1 MTMRWCQYG
10 RFSTDMQN
18 ASSIEDQLRVCRERC
33 DREGWTFVGAYADA
47 AMSGSTRLRPGYQR
61 LLQDAREGK
70 FDIVVAEDLSRLSR
84 DLEDIAHLFKQ
95 LTFSKIRL
103 FTLSDGWISEIH
115 VGLGGTMAAL
125 YVRQLSEKT
134 HRGLRGRIEAG
145 MSGGGIT
152 YGYKI
157 VRKPKADGTFE
168 VGGRCIDETEAVTV
182 RRIFEAYASGM
193 PPRKI
198 AWMLNGEGVPGPRR
212 KGWGAST
219 IHGNAERGVGILNN
233 PLYVGKLVW
242 NKLKYMKD
250 PETGKRRSRV
260 NDESAVIA
268 KDVPHLRIVSDELWS
283 RVKARQKDVSFTVAG
298 AAKQPWDRRRP
309 RYLLSG
315 LAKCGCC
322 GGGFVMI
329 SRTHLGCATARN
341 KGMCDNRLAIARE
354 RLEATVLA
362 GLQHHLM
369 APDLFKEFCTAFLSE
384 VNSASIRSN
393 AERGAAEAEL
403 TKIKRRVRQIVEAIG
418 DGVSARSLKDE
429 LLALEA
435 REDLLAAELAASPE
449 QKVLFNPAMAEV
461 YRKRVVELY
470 KALEGQGGDR
480 EATEAIRSL
489 IDRIVLVPTDGK
501 LAIDLYGEIGTILK
515 MALPK
520 KERDFLN
527 PFSEQL
533 VMVAG
538 ARNSRH
544 RWCLDNRETLPFW
557 LPA

>member
-1 MTMRWCQYG
+1 MRWCQYG
-10 RFSTDMQN
+10 QFSTDMQN

-47 AMSGSTRLRPGYQR
+47 AKSGTTRLRSGYQR

-84 DLEDIAHLFKQ
+84 DMEDIAHLYKQ
-95 LTFSKIRL
+95 LTFSKVRL
-103 FTLSDGWISEIH
+103 LTLSEGWISEIH

-168 VGGRCIDETEAVTV
+168 VGGRSINEPEAVTV
-182 RRIFEAYASGM
+182 RRIFEAYASGL

-198 AWMLNGEGVPGPRR
+198 AWMLNSENSEGVPGPRR

-260 NDESAVIA
+260 NDGSAVIE
-268 KDVPHLRIVSDELWS
+268 KDVPHLRIVSDDLWT
-283 RVKARQKDVSFTVAG
+283 RVKSRQKAVSFTVSG

-329 SRTHLGCATARN
+329 SRTHLGCATARS
-341 KGMCDNRLAIARE
+341 KGMCDNRLAMARE
-354 RLEATVLA
+354 RLEATILA
-362 GLQHHLM
+362 GLQQHLM
-369 APDLFKEFCTAFLSE
+369 APDLFKEFCAAFLAE
-384 VNSASIRSN
+384 FNSSRMRSN
-393 AERGAAEAEL
+393 AERVAAEAEL
-403 TKIKRRVRQIVEAIG
+403 AKIKRRLRQIVDAIA

-435 REDLLAAELAASPE
+435 REDALTAELAASPR
-449 QKVLFNPAMAEV
+449 AEGAV
-461 YRKRVVELY
+461 QSRYGRDLSR
-470 KALEGQGGDR
+470 ARGAASQSSEGPRRRPRCGRGYPV
-480 EATEAIRSL
+480 
-489 IDRIVLVPTDGK
+489 ID
-501 LAIDLYGEIGTILK
+501 
-515 MALPK
+515 
-520 KERDFLN
+520 
-527 PFSEQL
+527 
-533 VMVAG
+533 
-538 ARNSRH
+538 
-544 RWCLDNRETLPFW
+544 
-557 LPA
+557 